1 MAKKHMI
8 VFSTSFV
15 IRKIQIKATVK
26 YHLISTTTTV
36 FLNMYVRT

>member
-8 VFSTSFV
+8 IFSTSFV

-26 YHLISTTTTV
+26 YHLIPTTTV
-36 FLNMYVRT
+36 FLIMYIRT